1 MLTTIGDPGAPR
13 EVRIVWTQ
21 EGATAYLP
29 MSEDPGPD
37 LRLDYSGES
46 RELVLD
52 AICDRIATSAP
63 SALIGLLAGNTVEI
77 ATRLGVTR
85 ISVSRWR
92 HGRATMGKLRRE
104 KVMQALG
111 ISKVNNL
118 WVLTQNNA

>member
-13 EVRIVWTQ
+13 EVRIVRTQ
-21 EGATAYLP
+21 DGATAYLP

-52 AICDRIATSAP
+52 AICERIATSPP
-63 SALIGLLAGNTVEI
+63 SALIGLLCGNTVEI

-104 KVMQALG
+104 KVMQSLG
-111 ISKVNNL
+111 VSKVNGL
-118 WVLTQNNA
+118 WTLTQNNA

>member
-13 EVRIVWTQ
+13 EVRIVWNQ
-21 EGATAYLP
+21 DGATAYLP

-46 RELVLD
+46 RELILD
-52 AICDRIATSAP
+52 AVCDRIATSSP

-85 ISVSRWR
+85 VSVSRWR
-92 HGRATMGKLRRE
+92 HSRATMGKLRRE
-104 KVMQALG
+104 KVMRELG
-111 ISKVNNL
+111 IEKVDGL
-118 WVLTQNNA
+118 WTRGEK